1 MSAPQGWHPDPT
13 GRHQVRWWD
22 GTRWTDWVGDHGQTS
37 QDPPEP
43 GAPASTAADVAAAQG
58 TTTDAVA
65 DPTGVPE
72 AGATAGS
79 AAGPDAAQI
88 EHLLSQQRLFVEYGG
103 GTFASAGWRT
113 ITDAGQ
119 QPVGRIWREGRTA
132 QICDLDGKPY
142 MAVEARMR
150 RSRIGDRDWKV
161 MSLTVS
167 VAGHELAAVNW
178 VEAKAVTLRFVHQ
191 GVQVLE
197 CRIERSFTGVVQGGQ
212 LVAGD
217 GRFVGA
223 LTEWNRETSG
233 MVLRSW
239 LVLDKDPSLPEPLR
253 SIAVAAPL
261 VFDVFTNPVGRD
273 SES

>member
-1 MSAPQGWHPDPT
+1 MS
-13 GRHQVRWWD
+13 
-22 GTRWTDWVGDHGQTS
+22 
-37 QDPPEP
+37 
-43 GAPASTAADVAAAQG
+43 
-58 TTTDAVA
+58 DAVA
-65 DPTGVPE
+65 DTTGVPE
-72 AGATAGS
+72 VGAADTG
-79 AAGPDAAQI
+79 AAGPNTAQI
-88 EHLLSQQRLFVEYGG
+88 EHLLSQQRLFIEYGG

-132 QICDLDGKPY
+132 QVCALDGKPY

-150 RSRIGDRDWKV
+150 RSRTGDRDWNV
-161 MSLTVS
+161 LSLTVS
-167 VAGHELAAVNW
+167 VGGHEWAAVNW
-178 VEAKAVTLRFVHQ
+178 VEAKAVTLRFVYQ

-239 LVLDKDPSLPEPLR
+239 LVLDKDPSLPDPLR

>member
-37 QDPPEP
+37 QDPLEP
-43 GAPASTAADVAAAQG
+43 GTSASTAADVAAAQG
-58 TTTDAVA
+58 TTTDAAA
-65 DPTGVPE
+65 DTNAVHQTG
-72 AGATAGS
+72 

-132 QICDLDGKPY
+132 QVCDLDGKPY

-150 RSRIGDRDWKV
+150 RSRTGDRDWRV
-161 MSLTVS
+161 MALTVS
-167 VAGHELAAVNW
+167 VGGQEWASVDW
-178 VEAKAVTLRFVHQ
+178 VEAKAVTLRFQCQ
-191 GVQVLE
+191 GAQVLE

-239 LVLDKDPSLPEPLR
+239 LVLDKDPALPEPLR

>member
-1 MSAPQGWHPDPT
+1 M
-13 GRHQVRWWD
+13 RWWD
-22 GTRWTDWVGDHGQTS
+22 GTRWTDWVSDHGQTS
-37 QDPPEP
+37 QDPLAPV
-43 GAPASTAADVAAAQG
+43 APANSAADVAAQG

-65 DPTGVPE
+65 DTTGVPE
-72 AGATAGS
+72 VGAAEIGATGS

-132 QICDLDGKPY
+132 QVCDLNGQPY

-150 RSRIGDRDWKV
+150 RSRSGDRDWRV
-161 MSLTVS
+161 TSLTAN
-167 VAGHELAAVNW
+167 VAGHELATVNW
-178 VEAKAVTLRFVHQ
+178 VEAKAVTLRFLHQ

-212 LVAGD
+212 LVVGD
-217 GRFVGA
+217 GRVVGA

-273 SES
+273 TES

>member
-22 GTRWTDWVGDHGQTS
+22 GTRWTDWVSDQGQTS
-37 QDPPEP
+37 QDPLEQT
-43 GAPASTAADVAAAQG
+43 APISQASDAETAQG
-58 TTTDAVA
+58 TTTDAA
-65 DPTGVPE
+65 ATGP
-72 AGATAGS
+72 AT
-79 AAGPDAAQI
+79 GPDAAQI

-103 GTFASAGWRT
+103 GTFASAAWRT

-132 QICDLDGKPY
+132 QVCDLNGQPY

-150 RSRIGDRDWKV
+150 RSRTGDRDWSV
-161 MSLTVS
+161 TSLTVN

-178 VEAKAVTLRFVHQ
+178 VEAKAVTLRFIHQ
-191 GVQVLE
+191 GAQVLE

-212 LVAGD
+212 LMAGD

-239 LVLDKDPSLPEPLR
+239 LVLDKDPALPEPLR

-273 SES
+273 SET